1 MFFLLVTEPYLFP
14 SITSTIH
21 ETFIELFWFP
31 IRIEIK
37 LSHIYFLIDILYI
50 RYGLFGS
57 I

>member
-1 MFFLLVTEPYLFP
+1 MFSFTCYEPYLFP

-21 ETFIELFWFP
+21 EIFIELFWFP
-31 IRIEIK
+31 IHIEIK